1 MLKVKKTLLIFSLML
16 TINNL
21 SFSEGKILK
30 NELPKSER
38 EFFEGGSLIDLQSY
52 SNKKWHLNILFREYL
67 YSFYITLLKV
77 H

>member
-30 NELPKSER
+30 NELK
-38 EFFEGGSLIDLQSY
+38 
-52 SNKKWHLNILFREYL
+52 
-67 YSFYITLLKV
+67 LL
-77 H
+77 